1 VEAEQ
6 GTGVLKV
13 GAASPVCGKCRMENL
28 EWNWIIEISVAPCHS
43 LTPAQDRLFCYF
55 VTWRH
60 SKVMFVTL

>member
-13 GAASPVCGKCRMENL
+13 GAASPVCGECRMENL

-55 VTWRH
+55 VT
-60 SKVMFVTL
+60 